1 MLSGAPSW
9 GEGGLAGVPCLQE
22 QTWLRVP
29 TPAVRCLGTA
39 MPKQH
44 LQGWAKQKHCWAAG
58 RSAEILVPGE
68 NSQRGP
74 WSAWVLKLQTDVIV
88 TFYCSLQDSDASGHQ
103 CPVQSN
109 VAAVQL
115 ADTFPKHF
123 QTRSLFVCLFF
134 KEGKKQ
140 LDLTKTS

>member
-1 MLSGAPSW
+1 M
-9 GEGGLAGVPCLQE
+9 
-22 QTWLRVP
+22 
-29 TPAVRCLGTA
+29 
-39 MPKQH
+39 
-44 LQGWAKQKHCWAAG
+44 
-58 RSAEILVPGE
+58 
-68 NSQRGP
+68 
-74 WSAWVLKLQTDVIV
+74 

-123 QTRSLFVCLFF
+123 QTRSLKKKNLK

-140 LDLTKTS
+140 LDLTETS